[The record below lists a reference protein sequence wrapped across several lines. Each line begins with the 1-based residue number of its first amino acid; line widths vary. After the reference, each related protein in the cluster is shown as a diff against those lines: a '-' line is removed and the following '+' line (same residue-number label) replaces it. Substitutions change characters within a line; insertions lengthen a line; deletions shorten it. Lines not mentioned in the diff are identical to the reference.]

1 LPVRKPPSARWPW
14 DPTELEPHE
23 ISAIKSIAH
32 TMPIAWGALE
42 KICGVDAME
51 FTAGGEDGRRAS
63 DFAAGKRFVGR
74 LLRNIR
80 DMKMPG
86 PRPSPGDAGPH
97 AVPKGAPPD
106 L

>member
-1 LPVRKPPSARWPW
+1 MPVRKPLARWPW

-23 ISAIKSIAH
+23 VSAIKSIAH

-42 KICGVDAME
+42 KITGVDAME

-86 PRPSPGDAGPH
+86 PATPASRQGP
-97 AVPKGAPPD
+97 PE
-106 L
+106 